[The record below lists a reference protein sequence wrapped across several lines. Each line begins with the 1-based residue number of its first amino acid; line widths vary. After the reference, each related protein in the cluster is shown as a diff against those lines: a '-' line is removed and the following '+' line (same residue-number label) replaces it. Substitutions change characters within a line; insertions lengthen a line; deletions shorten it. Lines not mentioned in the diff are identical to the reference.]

1 MGFPRLRPGEIDSH
15 GSDPL
20 RKRPISGFL
29 FGSNRM
35 NLFLGVLAI
44 VILIGSLSV
53 LTYTTLS
60 KEDTDTITVNDKEY
74 TWDELFDDFEATTLD
89 DNEGILLSDIVND
102 TGLKDPDTHEF
113 KIVAADGYLKT
124 VSWDDLQNGII
135 KDNKETYFTTLPKQF
150 FVQDVVEIKVV

>member
-1 MGFPRLRPGEIDSH
+1 
-15 GSDPL
+15 
-20 RKRPISGFL
+20 
-29 FGSNRM
+29 
-35 NLFLGVLAI
+35 
-44 VILIGSLSV
+44 
-53 LTYTTLS
+53 
-60 KEDTDTITVNDKEY
+60 VNDKEY